1 MKKTF
6 ATFSFILFSLTA
18 FADSSVNLKLVGNV
32 PKKLD
37 ISIDN
42 TLATLDLSSN
52 KSDYKIATLTE
63 KSNSNNGYKI
73 KISSLN
79 LGKLQR
85 SGGVEKFSY
94 DLKYGTIALDLSS
107 ADGASLSNSSYGV
120 LTTSKDL
127 TISYTG
133 ISSDRMVEGSYEDT
147 LTFQIEAN

>member
-6 ATFSFILFSLTA
+6 ATFSFILFSLAA

-107 ADGASLSNSSYGV
+107 ADGDSLSNSSYGV

>member
-6 ATFSFILFSLTA
+6 ATFSFILFSLAA